1 MPEGPGRNSALD
13 RSAQARVG
21 RSVRPPAHVSRGAAE
36 GSGAPFCLHRATEE
50 QPGVC
55 QRLPSLDLVSRD
67 RGARLGRRRLEEPP
81 SGRGRS
87 RDTCVPVCRPYLPPG
102 RNQAQRRG
110 SGDQRGVR
118 EAPRPQPFWPWDE
131 DCRTHR
137 EKLRLTRGSSGH
149 CCRCHTHRCRPV
161 PDRERQTLRDRAGSG
176 WLLLPL
182 HGPGLPCRAQPEM
195 KRSFPV
201 LGTVGLCLCRVEA

>member
-21 RSVRPPAHVSRGAAE
+21 RSVRPPAHVSCGAAE

-55 QRLPSLDLVSRD
+55 HRLPSLDLVSRD

-81 SGRGRS
+81 SGHRRS
-87 RDTCVPVCRPYLPPG
+87 RDTCVPVCRPYLPPC

-118 EAPRPQPFWPWDE
+118 EAPRPQPFWPRDE
-131 DCRTHR
+131 DCRTQR
-137 EKLRLTRGSSGH
+137 EAA
-149 CCRCHTHRCRPV
+149 
-161 PDRERQTLRDRAGSG
+161 PDEGQQRS
-176 WLLLPL
+176 LLPL
-182 HGPGLPCRAQPEM
+182 SHAPLQACPQQGAPKLCVTAPDRGGSCSPFTALG
-195 KRSFPV
+195 FPAE
-201 LGTVGLCLCRVEA
+201 RNQK